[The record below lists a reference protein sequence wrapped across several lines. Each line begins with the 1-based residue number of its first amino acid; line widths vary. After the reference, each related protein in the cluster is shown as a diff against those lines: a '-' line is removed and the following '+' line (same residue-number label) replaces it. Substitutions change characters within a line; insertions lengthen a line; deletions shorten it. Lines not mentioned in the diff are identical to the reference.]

1 MQCRFSSQ
9 SLGIYSFPSSF
20 SLFFLLIFTPFS
32 KAKPDFEIA
41 PKKTLAT
48 GGYPIDFCTWSWGGF
63 TTGSRVGIMLYMLHV
78 VFQGENTSNMNSNE
92 SCVCSFSTSILF
104 TSSILFFEGLV
115 SLVLHLGNSFSPKK
129 SRNRWWMGWDS
140 LSRIAPPIFVVS
152 DDPLSRE
159 FRDHDGTIPSFW
171 WKITS
176 SFFCT
181 TGSFPAQVFLNHYSC
196 FFTRSNRSFFL
207 LTSWRWFFSQ

>member
-92 SCVCSFSTSILF
+92 SCVCVLF
-104 TSSILFFEGLV
+104 LQV
-115 SLVLHLGNSFSPKK
+115 YCSLVQYYFLRDWCHWSKHSSRKLVFSKKK
-129 SRNRWWMGWDS
+129 SKPMMDGMGFFKSYSSTD
-140 LSRIAPPIFVVS
+140 
-152 DDPLSRE
+152 
-159 FRDHDGTIPSFW
+159 FRRLGWS
-171 WKITS
+171 
-176 SFFCT
+176 
-181 TGSFPAQVFLNHYSC
+181 A
-196 FFTRSNRSFFL
+196 
-207 LTSWRWFFSQ
+207 